1 MPNLQLFF
9 VGGAIVLA
17 LIIFLIVAKF
27 FNLWLRA
34 SISNAPVSIVN
45 LLAMYLRGVPNA
57 LIVDTRITASKAGI
71 PINTDQLEAHYLAGG
86 EVSHVV
92 LSLIAADKAGIPLDF
107 NRACAIDLAC
117 KGTSKT
123 VLEAVR
129 TSINPKVIDCPHP
142 DMGRGGKID
151 AVAKDGISLRVRA
164 RVTVRTNLDRFIGG
178 ATEETVVARVGEGIV
193 TCIGSSA
200 SYKDVLENP
209 DSISKL
215 VLHKG
220 VDAGTAFEI
229 LSIDIA
235 DIDVGE
241 NVGAKLQAEQAET
254 DKKIAQANAEVRR
267 AAAVAVEQEMA
278 ARTQEMRARV
288 ATLLGA
294 DNFRDGLREYLK
306 RHAFANATWSD
317 LITVLDARTPVDLQ
331 QWSRAWVDE
340 PGRPAIQTDL
350 PSLSMSMALMP
361 PRKRPLGITYQAWL
375 MA

>member
-1 MPNLQLFF
+1 MFTLEVF
-9 VGGAIVLA
+9 VIGA
-17 LIIFLIVAKF
+17 LIIVALVLFLMVAKF

-34 SISNAPVSIVN
+34 RIANAPVSFPT
-45 LLAMYLRGVPNA
+45 LLAMWLRGVPNA
-57 LIVDTRITASKAGI
+57 LIVDTRITAAKAGI
-71 PINTDQLEAHYLAGG
+71 PIGTDQLEAHFLAGG
-86 EVSHVV
+86 EVTHVV
-92 LSLIAADKAGIPLDF
+92 LSLIASDKAGIPLDF
-107 NRACAIDLAC
+107 RRACAIDLAC

-164 RVTVRTNLDRFIGG
+164 RVTVRTNLDRFVGG
-178 ATEETVVARVGEGIV
+178 ATEETVIARVGEGIV

-209 DSISKL
+209 DAISKL

-241 NVGAKLQAEQAET
+241 NVGAKLQTEQAEA
-254 DKKIAQANAEVRR
+254 DKKIAQAMAEMRR
-267 AAAVAVEQEMA
+267 AAAVALEQEMS

-288 ATLLGA
+288 VEAEAQVPLAIAEAFRNGQLGVMDFAKYKNMLA
-294 DNFRDGLREYLK
+294 DTEM
-306 RHAFANATWSD
+306 
-317 LITVLDARTPVDLQ
+317 RTKIAGD
-331 QWSRAWVDE
+331 
-340 PGRPAIQTDL
+340 
-350 PSLSMSMALMP
+350 PSGG
-361 PRKRPLGITYQAWL
+361 K
-375 MA
+375 

>member
-1 MPNLQLFF
+1 MSTLE
-9 VGGAIVLA
+9 
-17 LIIFLIVAKF
+17 IFLIGAVIIVALVLFLMVAKF

-34 SISNAPVSIVN
+34 RIANAPVSFPT
-45 LLAMYLRGVPNA
+45 LLAMWLRGVPNA
-57 LIVDTRITASKAGI
+57 LIVDTRITAAKAGI
-71 PINTDQLEAHYLAGG
+71 PIGTDQLEAHFLAGG
-86 EVSHVV
+86 EVTHVV
-92 LSLIAADKAGIPLDF
+92 LSLIASDKAGIPLDF

-164 RVTVRTNLDRFIGG
+164 RVTVRTNLDRFVGG
-178 ATEETVVARVGEGIV
+178 ATEETVIARVGEGIV
-193 TCIGSSA
+193 TCIGSSN

-209 DSISKL
+209 DAISKL

-241 NVGAKLQAEQAET
+241 NVGAKLQTEQAEA
-254 DKKIAQANAEVRR
+254 DKKIAQAMAEMRR
-267 AAAVAVEQEMA
+267 AAAVALEQEMS

-288 ATLLGA
+288 VEAEAQVPLAIAEAFRNGQLGVMDYAKYKNVLA
-294 DNFRDGLREYLK
+294 DTEM
-306 RHAFANATWSD
+306 
-317 LITVLDARTPVDLQ
+317 RTKIAGD
-331 QWSRAWVDE
+331 S
-340 PGRPAIQTDL
+340 PG
-350 PSLSMSMALMP
+350 S
-361 PRKRPLGITYQAWL
+361 K
-375 MA
+375 

>member
-1 MPNLQLFF
+1 MATLEIFIIGAVIIVALVLF
-9 VGGAIVLA
+9 LM
-17 LIIFLIVAKF
+17 VAKF

-34 SISNAPVSIVN
+34 RIANAPVSFPT
-45 LLAMYLRGVPNA
+45 LLAMWLRGVPNA
-57 LIVDTRITASKAGI
+57 LIVDTRITAAKAGI
-71 PINTDQLEAHYLAGG
+71 PIGTDQLEAHFLAGG
-86 EVSHVV
+86 EVTHVV
-92 LSLIAADKAGIPLDF
+92 LSLIASDKAGIPLDF

-164 RVTVRTNLDRFIGG
+164 RVTVRTNLDRFVGG
-178 ATEETVVARVGEGIV
+178 ATEETVIARVGEGIV
-193 TCIGSSA
+193 TCIGSSS

-209 DSISKL
+209 DAISKL

-241 NVGAKLQAEQAET
+241 NVGAKLQTEQAEA
-254 DKKIAQANAEVRR
+254 DKKIAQAMAEMRR
-267 AAAVAVEQEMA
+267 AAAVALEQEMS

-288 ATLLGA
+288 VEAEAQVPLAIAEAFRNGQLGVMDYAKYKNVLA
-294 DNFRDGLREYLK
+294 DTEMRSKIAGESSGAK
-306 RHAFANATWSD
+306 
-317 LITVLDARTPVDLQ
+317 
-331 QWSRAWVDE
+331 
-340 PGRPAIQTDL
+340 
-350 PSLSMSMALMP
+350 
-361 PRKRPLGITYQAWL
+361 
-375 MA
+375 

>member
-1 MPNLQLFF
+1 MSVF
-9 VGGAIVLA
+9 VIFLTGGVIILA
-17 LIIFLIVAKF
+17 LVLFLLVAKF

-34 SISNAPVSIVN
+34 RIANAPVSLPT
-45 LLAMYLRGVPNA
+45 LLAMWLRGVPNA
-57 LIVDTRITASKAGI
+57 LIVDTRITAAKAGI
-71 PINTDQLEAHYLAGG
+71 PIGTDQLEAHFLAGG
-86 EVSHVV
+86 EVTHVV
-92 LSLIAADKAGIPLDF
+92 LSLIASDKAGIPLDF

-164 RVTVRTNLDRFIGG
+164 RVTVRTNLDRFVGG
-178 ATEETVVARVGEGIV
+178 ATEETVIARVGEGIV
-193 TCIGSSA
+193 TCIGSSN

-209 DSISKL
+209 DAISKL

-241 NVGAKLQAEQAET
+241 NVGAKLQTEQAEA
-254 DKKIAQANAEVRR
+254 DKKIAQAMAEMRR
-267 AAAVAVEQEMA
+267 AAAVALEQEMS

-288 ATLLGA
+288 VEAEAQVPLAIAEAFRNGQLGVMDYAKYKNVLA
-294 DNFRDGLREYLK
+294 DTEM
-306 RHAFANATWSD
+306 
-317 LITVLDARTPVDLQ
+317 RTKIAGD
-331 QWSRAWVDE
+331 S
-340 PGRPAIQTDL
+340 PGA
-350 PSLSMSMALMP
+350 
-361 PRKRPLGITYQAWL
+361 K
-375 MA
+375 

>member
-1 MPNLQLFF
+1 MAPLEIFIVGAVIIVALVLF
-9 VGGAIVLA
+9 L
-17 LIIFLIVAKF
+17 LVAKF

-34 SISNAPVSIVN
+34 RIANAPVSFPT
-45 LLAMYLRGVPNA
+45 LLAMWLRGVPNA
-57 LIVDTRITASKAGI
+57 LIVDTRITAAKAGI
-71 PINTDQLEAHYLAGG
+71 PIGTDQLEAHFLAGG
-86 EVSHVV
+86 EVTHVV
-92 LSLIAADKAGIPLDF
+92 LSLIASDKAGIPLDF

-164 RVTVRTNLDRFIGG
+164 RVTVRTNLDRFVGG
-178 ATEETVVARVGEGIV
+178 ATEETVIARVGEGIV
-193 TCIGSSA
+193 TCIGSST

-241 NVGAKLQAEQAET
+241 NVGAKLQTEQAEA
-254 DKKIAQANAEVRR
+254 DKKIAQAMAEMRR
-267 AAAVAVEQEMA
+267 AAAVALEQEMS

-288 ATLLGA
+288 VEAEAQVPLAIAEAFRNGQLGVMDFAKYKNVLA
-294 DNFRDGLREYLK
+294 DTEM
-306 RHAFANATWSD
+306 
-317 LITVLDARTPVDLQ
+317 RTKIAGDT
-331 QWSRAWVDE
+331 SGA
-340 PGRPAIQTDL
+340 
-350 PSLSMSMALMP
+350 
-361 PRKRPLGITYQAWL
+361 K
-375 MA
+375 

>member
-1 MPNLQLFF
+1 MSSPIQLFLI
-9 VGGAIVLA
+9 GAVIIVA
-17 LIIFLIVAKF
+17 LVLFLIVAKF
-27 FNLWLRA
+27 FNIWLRA
-34 SISNAPVSIVN
+34 RVANAPVSITT
-45 LLAMYLRGVPNA
+45 LLAMWLRGVPNA

-71 PINTDQLEAHYLAGG
+71 HIDTDQLEAHFLAGG
-86 EVSHVV
+86 EVTHVV
-92 LSLIAADKAGIPLDF
+92 LSLIAADKAGIPLDY

-164 RVTVRTNLDRFIGG
+164 RVTVRTNLDRFVGG

-193 TCIGSSA
+193 TCIGSSD
-200 SYKDVLENP
+200 SYKAVLENP

-241 NVGAKLQAEQAET
+241 NVGAKLQTEQAEA
-254 DKKIAQANAEVRR
+254 DKKIAQAMAEMRR
-267 AAAVAVEQEMA
+267 AAAVALEQEMS

-288 ATLLGA
+288 VEAEAQVPLAIAEAFRNGQLGVMDFAKYKNVLA
-294 DNFRDGLREYLK
+294 DTDMRSKIAG
-306 RHAFANATWSD
+306 
-317 LITVLDARTPVDLQ
+317 DA
-331 QWSRAWVDE
+331 
-340 PGRPAIQTDL
+340 PGA
-350 PSLSMSMALMP
+350 
-361 PRKRPLGITYQAWL
+361 K
-375 MA
+375 

>member
-1 MPNLQLFF
+1 MS
-9 VGGAIVLA
+9 VIE
-17 LIIFLIVAKF
+17 IFLTGGVIIVALVLFLLVAKF

-34 SISNAPVSIVN
+34 RIANAPVSFPT
-45 LLAMYLRGVPNA
+45 LLAMWLRGVPNA
-57 LIVDTRITASKAGI
+57 LIVDTRITAAKAGI
-71 PINTDQLEAHYLAGG
+71 PIGTDQLEAHFLAGG
-86 EVSHVV
+86 EVTHVV
-92 LSLIAADKAGIPLDF
+92 LSLIASDKAGIPLDF

-164 RVTVRTNLDRFIGG
+164 RVTVRTNLDRFVGG
-178 ATEETVVARVGEGIV
+178 ATEETVIARVGEGIV
-193 TCIGSSA
+193 TCIGSSN

-209 DSISKL
+209 DAISKL

-241 NVGAKLQAEQAET
+241 NVGAKLQAEQAEA
-254 DKKIAQANAEVRR
+254 DKKIAQAMAEMRR
-267 AAAVAVEQEMA
+267 AAAVALEQEMS

-288 ATLLGA
+288 VEAEAQVPLAIAEAFRNGQLGVMDYAKYKNVLA
-294 DNFRDGLREYLK
+294 DTEMRSKIAGD
-306 RHAFANATWSD
+306 S
-317 LITVLDARTPVDLQ
+317 
-331 QWSRAWVDE
+331 
-340 PGRPAIQTDL
+340 PG
-350 PSLSMSMALMP
+350 S
-361 PRKRPLGITYQAWL
+361 K
-375 MA
+375 

>member
-1 MPNLQLFF
+1 MPRFDTLLI
-9 VGGAIVLA
+9 GAAIIVSLVA
-17 LIIFLIVAKF
+17 FLIIAKF

-34 SISNAPVSIVN
+34 RIANAPVSIVN

-57 LIVDTRITASKAGI
+57 LIVDTRITAAKAGI
-71 PINTDQLEAHYLAGG
+71 PLNSDQLEAHYLAGG

-92 LSLIAADKAGIPLDF
+92 LSLIAADKAGIPLDYD
-107 NRACAIDLAC
+107 RACAIDLAC
-117 KGTSKT
+117 KGTGKT

-164 RVTVRTNLDRFIGG
+164 RVTVRTNLDRFVGG
-178 ATEETVVARVGEGIV
+178 ATEETVIARVGEGIV
-193 TCIGSSA
+193 TCIGSAS

-215 VLHKG
+215 VLSKG

-235 DIDVGE
+235 DVDVGE

-267 AAAVAVEQEMA
+267 AAAVALEQEMA
-278 ARTQEMRARV
+278 ARIQEMRSRV
-288 ATLLGA
+288 VEAEA
-294 DNFRDGLREYLK
+294 QIPMAMAEAFRSG
-306 RHAFANATWSD
+306 N
-317 LITVLDARTPVDLQ
+317 
-331 QWSRAWVDE
+331 
-340 PGRPAIQTDL
+340 
-350 PSLSMSMALMP
+350 
-361 PRKRPLGITYQAWL
+361 LGIMDFARYKNISADTDMRAKIAGSSGNQG
-375 MA
+375 

>member
-1 MPNLQLFF
+1 MSTLE
-9 VGGAIVLA
+9 
-17 LIIFLIVAKF
+17 IFLIGTVIIVALVLFLMVAKF

-34 SISNAPVSIVN
+34 RIANAPVSFPT
-45 LLAMYLRGVPNA
+45 LLAMWLRGVPNA
-57 LIVDTRITASKAGI
+57 LIVDTRITAAKAGI
-71 PINTDQLEAHYLAGG
+71 PIGTDQLEAHFLAGG
-86 EVSHVV
+86 EVTHVV
-92 LSLIAADKAGIPLDF
+92 LSLIASDKAGIPLDF

-164 RVTVRTNLDRFIGG
+164 RVTVRTNLDRFVGG
-178 ATEETVVARVGEGIV
+178 ATEETVIARVGEGIV
-193 TCIGSSA
+193 TCIGSSN

-209 DSISKL
+209 DAISKL

-241 NVGAKLQAEQAET
+241 NVGAKLQTEQAEA
-254 DKKIAQANAEVRR
+254 DKKIAQAMAEMRR
-267 AAAVAVEQEMA
+267 AAAVALEQEMS

-288 ATLLGA
+288 VEAEAQVPLAIAEAFRNGQLGVMDYAKYKNVLA
-294 DNFRDGLREYLK
+294 DTEM
-306 RHAFANATWSD
+306 
-317 LITVLDARTPVDLQ
+317 RTKIAGD
-331 QWSRAWVDE
+331 S
-340 PGRPAIQTDL
+340 PG
-350 PSLSMSMALMP
+350 S
-361 PRKRPLGITYQAWL
+361 K
-375 MA
+375 

>member
-1 MPNLQLFF
+1 MQNLQLLL
-9 VGGAIVLA
+9 VGGAIIVGLIVF
-17 LIIFLIVAKF
+17 LIIAKF
-27 FNLWLRA
+27 FNIWLRA
-34 SISNAPVSIVN
+34 RIANAPVSIVN

-57 LIVDTRITASKAGI
+57 LIVDTRITAAKAGI
-71 PINTDQLEAHYLAGG
+71 NITTDQLEAHYLAGG
-86 EVSHVV
+86 EVTHVV

-107 NRACAIDLAC
+107 KRACAIDLAC

-178 ATEETVVARVGEGIV
+178 ATEETVIARVGEGIV
-193 TCIGSSA
+193 SSIGSSP
-200 SYKDVLENP
+200 SYKAVLENP

-267 AAAVAVEQEMA
+267 AAAVAVEQEMS
-278 ARTQEMRARV
+278 ARTQEMRAKV
-288 ATLLGA
+288 VESEAEIPMA
-294 DNFRDGLREYLK
+294 IAEAFRNG
-306 RHAFANATWSD
+306 N
-317 LITVLDARTPVDLQ
+317 
-331 QWSRAWVDE
+331 
-340 PGRPAIQTDL
+340 
-350 PSLSMSMALMP
+350 
-361 PRKRPLGITYQAWL
+361 LGIMDFARYKNITADTDMRAKIAGQENGAGQ
-375 MA
+375 

>member
-1 MPNLQLFF
+1 MGPLETFIY
-9 VGGAIVLA
+9 GAV
-17 LIIFLIVAKF
+17 IILLLVVFLIVAKF

-34 SISNAPVSIVN
+34 RIANAPVSFTT
-45 LLAMYLRGVPNA
+45 LLAMWLRGVPNA
-57 LIVDTRITASKAGI
+57 LIVDTRITAAKAGI
-71 PINTDQLEAHYLAGG
+71 PINTDQLEAHFLAGG
-86 EVSHVV
+86 DVSHVV
-92 LSLIAADKAGIPLDF
+92 LSLIAAEKAGIPLVFD
-107 NRACAIDLAC
+107 RACAIDLAC

-129 TSINPKVIDCPHP
+129 TSINPKVIDCPQA

-164 RVTVRTNLDRFIGG
+164 RVTVRTNLDRFVGG
-178 ATEETVVARVGEGIV
+178 ATEETVIARVGEGIV

-200 SYKDVLENP
+200 TYKDVLENP

-267 AAAVAVEQEMA
+267 AAAVALEQEMA
-278 ARTQEMRARV
+278 AKTQEMRARV
-288 ATLLGA
+288 VEAESQVPLAIAEAFRNGQLGVMDFARYKNVVA
-294 DNFRDGLREYLK
+294 DTEMRTKIAG
-306 RHAFANATWSD
+306 
-317 LITVLDARTPVDLQ
+317 DAPT
-331 QWSRAWVDE
+331 A
-340 PGRPAIQTDL
+340 
-350 PSLSMSMALMP
+350 
-361 PRKRPLGITYQAWL
+361 K
-375 MA
+375 

>member
-1 MPNLQLFF
+1 MPNFQILL
-9 VGGAIVLA
+9 VGAAIIVS
-17 LIIFLIVAKF
+17 LILLMIVAKF

-34 SISNAPVSIVN
+34 RIANAPVSIVN
-45 LLAMYLRGVPNA
+45 LLAMYLRNVPNA
-57 LIVDTRITASKAGI
+57 LIVDTRITAAKAGI

-86 EVSHVV
+86 EVTHVV

-117 KGTSKT
+117 KGTTKT

-178 ATEETVVARVGEGIV
+178 ATEETVIARVGEGIV
-193 TCIGSSA
+193 TCIGSSP
-200 SYKDVLENP
+200 SYKAVLENP

-288 ATLLGA
+288 VEAEA
-294 DNFRDGLREYLK
+294 QIPMAMAEAFRNG
-306 RHAFANATWSD
+306 N
-317 LITVLDARTPVDLQ
+317 
-331 QWSRAWVDE
+331 
-340 PGRPAIQTDL
+340 
-350 PSLSMSMALMP
+350 
-361 PRKRPLGITYQAWL
+361 LGIMDFARYKNISADTDMRAKIAGSSTGTPQA
-375 MA
+375 

>member
-1 MPNLQLFF
+1 MSTLE
-9 VGGAIVLA
+9 
-17 LIIFLIVAKF
+17 IFLVGAVVIVALVLFLLVAKF

-34 SISNAPVSIVN
+34 RIANAPVSFPT
-45 LLAMYLRGVPNA
+45 LLAMWLRGVPNA
-57 LIVDTRITASKAGI
+57 LIVDTRITAAKAGI
-71 PINTDQLEAHYLAGG
+71 PIGTDQLEAHFLAGG
-86 EVSHVV
+86 DVTHVV
-92 LSLIAADKAGIPLDF
+92 LSLIASDKAGIPLDF

-164 RVTVRTNLDRFIGG
+164 RVTVRTNLDRFVGG
-178 ATEETVVARVGEGIV
+178 ATEETVIARVGEGIV

-209 DSISKL
+209 DAISKL

-241 NVGAKLQAEQAET
+241 NVGAKLQTEQAEA
-254 DKKIAQANAEVRR
+254 DKKIAQAMAEMRR
-267 AAAVAVEQEMA
+267 AAAVALEQEMS

-288 ATLLGA
+288 VEAEAQVPLAISEAFRNGQLGVMDFAKYKNMLA
-294 DNFRDGLREYLK
+294 DTEM
-306 RHAFANATWSD
+306 
-317 LITVLDARTPVDLQ
+317 RTKIAGD
-331 QWSRAWVDE
+331 S
-340 PGRPAIQTDL
+340 PA
-350 PSLSMSMALMP
+350 
-361 PRKRPLGITYQAWL
+361 K
-375 MA
+375 

>member
-1 MPNLQLFF
+1 MST
-9 VGGAIVLA
+9 IE
-17 LIIFLIVAKF
+17 IFLIGAVIIVALVLFLMVAKF

-34 SISNAPVSIVN
+34 RIANAPVSFPT
-45 LLAMYLRGVPNA
+45 LLAMWLRGVPNA
-57 LIVDTRITASKAGI
+57 LIVDTRITAAKAGI
-71 PINTDQLEAHYLAGG
+71 PIGTDQLEAHFLAGG
-86 EVSHVV
+86 EVTHVV
-92 LSLIAADKAGIPLDF
+92 LSLIASDKAGIPLDF

-164 RVTVRTNLDRFIGG
+164 RVTVRTNLDRFVGG
-178 ATEETVVARVGEGIV
+178 ATEETVIARVGEGIV
-193 TCIGSSA
+193 TCIGSSN

-209 DSISKL
+209 DAISKL

-241 NVGAKLQAEQAET
+241 NVGAKLQTEQAEA
-254 DKKIAQANAEVRR
+254 DKKIAQAMAEMRR
-267 AAAVAVEQEMA
+267 AAAVALEQEMS

-288 ATLLGA
+288 VEAEAQVPLAIAEAFRNGQLGVMDYAKYKNVLA
-294 DNFRDGLREYLK
+294 DTEMRSKIAGESSGAK
-306 RHAFANATWSD
+306 
-317 LITVLDARTPVDLQ
+317 
-331 QWSRAWVDE
+331 
-340 PGRPAIQTDL
+340 
-350 PSLSMSMALMP
+350 
-361 PRKRPLGITYQAWL
+361 
-375 MA
+375 

>member
-1 MPNLQLFF
+1 MSTLEIFLI
-9 VGGAIVLA
+9 GGAIIVALVL
-17 LIIFLIVAKF
+17 FLMVAKF

-34 SISNAPVSIVN
+34 RIANAPVSFPT
-45 LLAMYLRGVPNA
+45 LLAMWLRGVPNA
-57 LIVDTRITASKAGI
+57 LIVDTRITAAKAGI
-71 PINTDQLEAHYLAGG
+71 PIGTDQLEAHFLAGG
-86 EVSHVV
+86 EVTHVV

-129 TSINPKVIDCPHP
+129 TSINPKVIDCPQP

-164 RVTVRTNLDRFIGG
+164 RVTVRTNLDRFVGG
-178 ATEETVVARVGEGIV
+178 ATEETVIARVGEGIV
-193 TCIGSSA
+193 TCIGSSP

-241 NVGAKLQAEQAET
+241 NVGAKLQTEQAEA
-254 DKKIAQANAEVRR
+254 DKKIAQAMAEMRR
-267 AAAVAVEQEMA
+267 AAAVALEQEMS

-288 ATLLGA
+288 VEAEAQVPLAIAEAFRNGQLGVMDFAKYKNVLA
-294 DNFRDGLREYLK
+294 DTEMRSKIAGESNGAK
-306 RHAFANATWSD
+306 
-317 LITVLDARTPVDLQ
+317 
-331 QWSRAWVDE
+331 
-340 PGRPAIQTDL
+340 
-350 PSLSMSMALMP
+350 
-361 PRKRPLGITYQAWL
+361 
-375 MA
+375 

>member
-1 MPNLQLFF
+1 MPDPVWTFIY
-9 VGGAIVLA
+9 GAGVIALIVL
-17 LIIFLIVAKF
+17 FLIVAKF

-34 SISNAPVSIVN
+34 LVANAPVGFTT
-45 LLAMYLRGVPNA
+45 LLAMWLRKVPNA
-57 LIVDTRITASKAGI
+57 LIVDTRITAAKAGLQI
-71 PINTDQLEAHYLAGG
+71 DTDQLEAHYLAGG
-86 EVSHVV
+86 DVTHVV
-92 LSLIAADKAGIPLDF
+92 LSLIAADKAGIPLIYD
-107 NRACAIDLAC
+107 RACAIDLAC
-117 KGTSKT
+117 KGTGKT

-200 SYKDVLENP
+200 SYKAVLENP

-241 NVGAKLQAEQAET
+241 NVGAKLQTEQAEA
-254 DKKIAQANAEVRR
+254 DKKIAQAMAEMRR
-267 AAAVAVEQEMA
+267 AAAVALEQEMS

-288 ATLLGA
+288 VEAEAQVPLAISEAFRNGQLGVMDFAKYKNVLA
-294 DNFRDGLREYLK
+294 DTEMRSKIAGDGTEG
-306 RHAFANATWSD
+306 SSG
-317 LITVLDARTPVDLQ
+317 Q
-331 QWSRAWVDE
+331 
-340 PGRPAIQTDL
+340 
-350 PSLSMSMALMP
+350 
-361 PRKRPLGITYQAWL
+361 
-375 MA
+375 

>member
-1 MPNLQLFF
+1 MPGLDTLLI
-9 VGGAIVLA
+9 GGAILVA
-17 LIIFLIVAKF
+17 LVVFLIVAKF
-27 FNLWLRA
+27 FNIWLRA
-34 SISNAPVSIVN
+34 RIANAPVSIVN

-57 LIVDTRITASKAGI
+57 LIVDTRITAAKAGI
-71 PINTDQLEAHYLAGG
+71 QINSDELEAHYLAGG
-86 EVSHVV
+86 DVSHVV
-92 LSLIAADKAGIPLDF
+92 LSLIAADKAGIPLNYD
-107 NRACAIDLAC
+107 RACAIDLAC
-117 KGTSKT
+117 KGTGKT

-164 RVTVRTNLDRFIGG
+164 RVTVRTNLERFVGG

-193 TCIGSSA
+193 TCIGSS
-200 SYKDVLENP
+200 STYKDVLENP

-241 NVGAKLQAEQAET
+241 NVGAKLQTEQAEA

-267 AAAVAVEQEMA
+267 AAAVALEQEMA
-278 ARTQEMRARV
+278 ARTQEMRSRV
-288 ATLLGA
+288 VEAEA
-294 DNFRDGLREYLK
+294 QIPMAMAEAFRNG
-306 RHAFANATWSD
+306 N
-317 LITVLDARTPVDLQ
+317 
-331 QWSRAWVDE
+331 
-340 PGRPAIQTDL
+340 
-350 PSLSMSMALMP
+350 
-361 PRKRPLGITYQAWL
+361 LGIMDFARYKNISADTEMRSKIAGSGG
-375 MA
+375 ASA

>member
-1 MPNLQLFF
+1 MDRLEIFLI
-9 VGGAIVLA
+9 GGAIIVGLV
-17 LIIFLIVAKF
+17 IFLVF
-27 FNLWLRA
+27 GRFLSLWLRA
-34 SISNAPVSIVN
+34 RIANAPVSMVN

-57 LIVDTRITASKAGI
+57 LIVDTRITAAKAGI
-71 PINTDQLEAHYLAGG
+71 PLATDQLEAHYLAGG
-86 EVSHVV
+86 EVNHVV
-92 LSLIAADKAGIPLDF
+92 LSLVAADKAGIPLTFD
-107 NRACAIDLAC
+107 RACAIDLAC
-117 KGTSKT
+117 KGTAKT
-123 VLEAVR
+123 VLDAVR

-164 RVTVRTNLDRFIGG
+164 RVTVRTNLDRFVGG
-178 ATEETVVARVGEGIV
+178 ATEETVIARVGEGIV

-254 DKKIAQANAEVRR
+254 DKKIAQAMAEVRR
-267 AAAVAVEQEMA
+267 AAAVALEQEMA

-288 ATLLGA
+288 VEAEAQVPMAMAEAFRNGNLGVMDFARYKNLVA
-294 DNFRDGLREYLK
+294 D
-306 RHAFANATWSD
+306 
-317 LITVLDARTPVDLQ
+317 
-331 QWSRAWVDE
+331 
-340 PGRPAIQTDL
+340 TDMR
-350 PSLSMSMALMP
+350 SKIAGQGGEQ
-361 PRKRPLGITYQAWL
+361 RQ
-375 MA
+375 

>member
-1 MPNLQLFF
+1 MLGLDTLLF
-9 VGGAIVLA
+9 GGAILVA
-17 LIIFLIVAKF
+17 LVIFLIVAKF
-27 FNLWLRA
+27 FNIWLRA
-34 SISNAPVSIVN
+34 RIANAPVSIVN

-57 LIVDTRITASKAGI
+57 LIVDTRITAAKAGI
-71 PINTDQLEAHYLAGG
+71 PIDTDQLEAHFLAGG
-86 EVSHVV
+86 DVSHVV
-92 LSLIAADKAGIPLDF
+92 LALIAADKAGIPLDF
-107 NRACAIDLAC
+107 DRACAIDLAC
-117 KGTSKT
+117 KGTGKT

-164 RVTVRTNLDRFIGG
+164 RVTVRTNLDRFVGG

-193 TCIGSSA
+193 TCIGSSS

-267 AAAVAVEQEMA
+267 AAAVALEQEMA
-278 ARTQEMRARV
+278 ARTQEMRSRV
-288 ATLLGA
+288 VEAEA
-294 DNFRDGLREYLK
+294 QIPMAMAEAFRNG
-306 RHAFANATWSD
+306 N
-317 LITVLDARTPVDLQ
+317 
-331 QWSRAWVDE
+331 
-340 PGRPAIQTDL
+340 
-350 PSLSMSMALMP
+350 
-361 PRKRPLGITYQAWL
+361 LGIMDFARYKNLSADTEMRSKIAGS
-375 MA
+375 AAPSA

>member
-1 MPNLQLFF
+1 MY
-9 VGGAIVLA
+9 A
-17 LIIFLIVAKF
+17 LEIFLIGASIIVALVLFLMVAKF

-34 SISNAPVSIVN
+34 RIANAPVSFPT
-45 LLAMYLRGVPNA
+45 LLAMWLRGVPNA
-57 LIVDTRITASKAGI
+57 LIVDTRITAAKAGI
-71 PINTDQLEAHYLAGG
+71 PIGTDQLEAHFLAGG
-86 EVSHVV
+86 EVTHVV
-92 LSLIAADKAGIPLDF
+92 LSLIASDKAGIPLDF

-164 RVTVRTNLDRFIGG
+164 RVTVRTNLDRFVGG
-178 ATEETVVARVGEGIV
+178 ATEETVIARVGEGIV
-193 TCIGSSA
+193 TCIGSSS

-209 DSISKL
+209 DAISKL

-241 NVGAKLQAEQAET
+241 NVGAKLQTEQAEA
-254 DKKIAQANAEVRR
+254 DKKIAQAMAEMRR
-267 AAAVAVEQEMA
+267 AAAVALEQEMS

-288 ATLLGA
+288 VEAEAQVPLAIAEAFRNGQLGVMDYAKYKNVLA
-294 DNFRDGLREYLK
+294 DTEMRSKIAGDSSGAK
-306 RHAFANATWSD
+306 
-317 LITVLDARTPVDLQ
+317 
-331 QWSRAWVDE
+331 
-340 PGRPAIQTDL
+340 
-350 PSLSMSMALMP
+350 
-361 PRKRPLGITYQAWL
+361 
-375 MA
+375 